1 MKKGYIVLIVIAVVV
16 LSIFFWFK
24 GAYNGMVNMREA
36 VSAQWSNVENQYQ
49 RRLDLIPNLVNTVK
63 GYASHEENTLTEVVN
78 ARAKATQ
85 MQLNID
91 QLDEAA
97 LKKLSNIQ
105 GELSS
110 ALSRLMAIS
119 ENYPDLKANQNFLDL
134 QAQLEGTEN
143 RIAVERRKF
152 NDVARSYNAFILQEK
167 DTSGEIRIHFENHC
181 RKNVLDRA
189 AQVFADLKMHKTALR
204 NGVLIY
210 VALEDKQLAILGDA
224 GINAKVPDHFW
235 DDIKNN
241 MIEKFKSGQIC
252 EGVCEAVLTAG
263 QQLKAFFP
271 YQADD
276 VNELSDDISFKN

>member
-1 MKKGYIVLIVIAVVV
+1 MKP
-16 LSIFFWFK
+16 SDFFTPAQK
-24 GAYNGMVNMREA
+24 TAMV
-36 VSAQWSNVENQYQ
+36 
-49 RRLDLIPNLVNTVK
+49 
-63 GYASHEENTLTEVVN
+63 
-78 ARAKATQ
+78 
-85 MQLNID
+85 
-91 QLDEAA
+91 AA
-97 LKKLSNIQ
+97 I
-105 GELSS
+105 
-110 ALSRLMAIS
+110 R
-119 ENYPDLKANQNFLDL
+119 
-134 QAQLEGTEN
+134 QA
-143 RIAVERRKF
+143 
-152 NDVARSYNAFILQEK
+152 EK

-210 VALEDKQLAILGDA
+210 VAL
-224 GINAKVPDHFW
+224 

-263 QQLKAFFP
+263 QQLKVFFP

>member
-1 MKKGYIVLIVIAVVV
+1 MKP
-16 LSIFFWFK
+16 SDFFTPAQK
-24 GAYNGMVNMREA
+24 TAMV
-36 VSAQWSNVENQYQ
+36 
-49 RRLDLIPNLVNTVK
+49 
-63 GYASHEENTLTEVVN
+63 
-78 ARAKATQ
+78 
-85 MQLNID
+85 
-91 QLDEAA
+91 AA
-97 LKKLSNIQ
+97 I
-105 GELSS
+105 
-110 ALSRLMAIS
+110 R
-119 ENYPDLKANQNFLDL
+119 
-134 QAQLEGTEN
+134 QA
-143 RIAVERRKF
+143 
-152 NDVARSYNAFILQEK
+152 EK

-263 QQLKAFFP
+263 QQLKVFFP
-271 YQADD
+271 IRQTMST
-276 VNELSDDISFKN
+276 NCRTISHLKIKHETISPYFLYMHYFLFTGSGSTRTDAPQTDSQ

>member
-1 MKKGYIVLIVIAVVV
+1 MKP
-16 LSIFFWFK
+16 SDFFTP
-24 GAYNGMVNMREA
+24 
-36 VSAQWSNVENQYQ
+36 AQK
-49 RRLDLIPNLVNTVK
+49 TV
-63 GYASHEENTLTEVVN
+63 
-78 ARAKATQ
+78 
-85 MQLNID
+85 
-91 QLDEAA
+91 AA
-97 LKKLSNIQ
+97 I
-105 GELSS
+105 
-110 ALSRLMAIS
+110 R
-119 ENYPDLKANQNFLDL
+119 
-134 QAQLEGTEN
+134 QA
-143 RIAVERRKF
+143 
-152 NDVARSYNAFILQEK
+152 EK

>member
-1 MKKGYIVLIVIAVVV
+1 MKP
-16 LSIFFWFK
+16 SDFFTPAQK
-24 GAYNGMVNMREA
+24 TAMV
-36 VSAQWSNVENQYQ
+36 
-49 RRLDLIPNLVNTVK
+49 
-63 GYASHEENTLTEVVN
+63 
-78 ARAKATQ
+78 
-85 MQLNID
+85 
-91 QLDEAA
+91 AA
-97 LKKLSNIQ
+97 I
-105 GELSS
+105 
-110 ALSRLMAIS
+110 R
-119 ENYPDLKANQNFLDL
+119 
-134 QAQLEGTEN
+134 QA
-143 RIAVERRKF
+143 
-152 NDVARSYNAFILQEK
+152 EK

-235 DDIKNN
+235 DDIKNK

>member
-1 MKKGYIVLIVIAVVV
+1 MKP
-16 LSIFFWFK
+16 SDFFTPAQK
-24 GAYNGMVNMREA
+24 TAMV
-36 VSAQWSNVENQYQ
+36 
-49 RRLDLIPNLVNTVK
+49 
-63 GYASHEENTLTEVVN
+63 
-78 ARAKATQ
+78 
-85 MQLNID
+85 
-91 QLDEAA
+91 AA
-97 LKKLSNIQ
+97 I
-105 GELSS
+105 
-110 ALSRLMAIS
+110 R
-119 ENYPDLKANQNFLDL
+119 
-134 QAQLEGTEN
+134 QA
-143 RIAVERRKF
+143 
-152 NDVARSYNAFILQEK
+152 EK

-263 QQLKAFFP
+263 QEHFHLRLPRPEENLHKAGQSRHFQIP
-271 YQADD
+271 LCDKYKGRKPGTGPG
-276 VNELSDDISFKN
+276 SW

>member
-1 MKKGYIVLIVIAVVV
+1 MKP
-16 LSIFFWFK
+16 SDFFTPAQK
-24 GAYNGMVNMREA
+24 TAMV
-36 VSAQWSNVENQYQ
+36 
-49 RRLDLIPNLVNTVK
+49 
-63 GYASHEENTLTEVVN
+63 
-78 ARAKATQ
+78 
-85 MQLNID
+85 
-91 QLDEAA
+91 AA
-97 LKKLSNIQ
+97 I
-105 GELSS
+105 
-110 ALSRLMAIS
+110 R
-119 ENYPDLKANQNFLDL
+119 
-134 QAQLEGTEN
+134 QA
-143 RIAVERRKF
+143 
-152 NDVARSYNAFILQEK
+152 EK

-263 QQLKAFFP
+263 QQLKVFFP
-271 YQADD
+271 IRQTMLT
-276 VNELSDDISFKN
+276 NCRTISHLKIKHETISPYFLYMHYFLFTGSGSTRTDAPQTDSQ

>member
-1 MKKGYIVLIVIAVVV
+1 MKP
-16 LSIFFWFK
+16 SDFFTPAQK
-24 GAYNGMVNMREA
+24 TAMV
-36 VSAQWSNVENQYQ
+36 
-49 RRLDLIPNLVNTVK
+49 
-63 GYASHEENTLTEVVN
+63 
-78 ARAKATQ
+78 
-85 MQLNID
+85 
-91 QLDEAA
+91 AA
-97 LKKLSNIQ
+97 I
-105 GELSS
+105 
-110 ALSRLMAIS
+110 R
-119 ENYPDLKANQNFLDL
+119 
-134 QAQLEGTEN
+134 QA
-143 RIAVERRKF
+143 
-152 NDVARSYNAFILQEK
+152 EK

-210 VALEDKQLAILGDA
+210 VALGDA

-263 QQLKAFFP
+263 QQLKAFFS